1 MQESDDWPSI
11 QPQANCPVPP
21 SPPLLSNYPALRTSD
36 VEYARDRLISAF
48 GATSFE
54 VLRGDVRFEAR
65 ANYLQVG
72 DLGLCY
78 CAYAGDVSLG
88 FGEDP
93 FIRQVFNI
101 DGRLRYSGSMNGEVA
116 SGACSGVFPAGV
128 PLKFD
133 FKARYR
139 HLLLRIERDALQRY
153 LSVLLG
159 QEIENKL
166 IFDDVTDQLAAMR
179 RLRRMIF
186 QFASDF
192 NARGEMFSELAAAEM
207 ARIVI
212 MKFLMYHRHNY
223 THLLLRQPLKSTSST
238 VKTVEEYIEA
248 NWDKPIDIEA
258 MAAIARVSARSLFRQ
273 FRKDRGYSPADFA
286 KRIRLERARD
296 ILEQSDGSVSVTQ
309 VALKCGFQN
318 SGHFARDFRLAYGE
332 LPSDT
337 LRRRARRPIA

>member
-1 MQESDDWPSI
+1 MPSS
-11 QPQANCPVPP
+11 P
-21 SPPLLSNYPALRTSD
+21 SLLSNYPALRTSD
-36 VEYARDRLISAF
+36 VEYARDRLLSAF

-54 VLRGDVRFEAR
+54 VPRSDVRFEAR

-78 CAYAGDVSLG
+78 CACDGDVSLG
-88 FGEDP
+88 FGEVP

-101 DGRLRYSGSMNGEVA
+101 DGWLRYSGSTVNGEVA
-116 SGACSGVFPAGV
+116 PGACSGVLPAGV

-133 FKARYR
+133 FKSRYR
-139 HLLLRIERDALQRY
+139 HLLLRIEQDALERN

-166 IFDDVTDQLAAMR
+166 IFEDVADQQAGMR
-179 RLRRMIF
+179 RLRRMVF
-186 QFASDF
+186 QFVSDF
-192 NARGEMFSELAAAEM
+192 NTRGELFSELATAEM
-207 ARIVI
+207 TRTMI
-212 MKFLMYHRHNY
+212 MRFLMYHRHNY
-223 THLLLRQPLKSTSST
+223 THLLFRKPLKATSSA

-258 MAAIARVSARSLFRQ
+258 MSAIAKVSARSLFRQ
-273 FRKDRGYSPADFA
+273 FKKDRGYSPADFA

-296 ILEQSDGSVSVTQ
+296 ILEQSGGNASVTQ

-318 SGHFARDFRLAYGE
+318 PGHFARDFRLAFGE
-332 LPSDT
+332 LPSAT
-337 LRRRARRPIA
+337 LRRLTRRPIA